1 MVHLLIGL
9 RRRRDHKK
17 NPVQTAGFGGI
28 DLDEKS
34 SARVDLRSPERE
46 LFSTMLRYTNL

>member
-1 MVHLLIGL
+1 MGPSPDRLEPETGTI
-9 RRRRDHKK
+9 K

-28 DLDEKS
+28 DVGEKS

-46 LFSTMLRYTNL
+46 LFATALRYIGL